1 MGMTNFW
8 KEYEHDEPFWNPQVK
23 AASGLTA
30 TFLLGSAIV
39 SLSSG
44 NDWFFVNAIMMGVVF
59 VILGYI
65 HHYVRLNNVT
75 IWALSGWCVIHMA
88 GGLIPVPATW
98 PIEGDIQVLYSWW
111 LIPDYLKYDNIVHAY
126 GFGVT
131 TWVCWQGLAVGFKR
145 AGATLQPTFGML
157 LLCWAA
163 GMGLGSLNEIIE
175 FPPTMMLAEID
186 LGGYVNT
193 SLDLVSNMLG
203 SLVAVIAIWY
213 FSGPTKEDEEE

>member
-1 MGMTNFW
+1 VEMAKFCE
-8 KEYEHDEPFWNPQVK
+8 EYEHDEPFWNPQVK
-23 AASGLTA
+23 AASGLTI
-30 TFLLGSAIV
+30 TFLLAAAII

-44 NDWFFVNAIMMGVVF
+44 NDWFFVNAIMMGIVF
-59 VILGYI
+59 VIIGYI
-65 HHYVRLNNVT
+65 HHSVRLNNAT

-88 GGLIPVPATW
+88 GGLIPIPATW
-98 PIEGDIQVLYSWW
+98 PIEGDIPVLYSWW

-145 AGATLQPTFGML
+145 VGATLQPTFGML

-163 GMGLGSLNEIIE
+163 GMGLGSINEIIE
-175 FPPTMMLAEID
+175 FPPTMMLADIN

-193 SLDLVSNMLG
+193 SLDLISNMLG
-203 SLVAVIAIWY
+203 SLVAVIIIWY
-213 FSGPTKEDEEE
+213 CSRLTEEDEEE

>member
-1 MGMTNFW
+1 
-8 KEYEHDEPFWNPQVK
+8 VK
-23 AASGLTA
+23 AASGLTI
-30 TFLLGSAIV
+30 TFLLAAAII

-65 HHYVRLNNVT
+65 HHHVRLNNAT
-75 IWALSGWCVIHMA
+75 IWELSGWCVLHMA

-98 PIEGDIQVLYSWW
+98 PIEGDIKVLYSWW

-145 AGATLQPTFGML
+145 AGATLHPTFGML
-157 LLCWAA
+157 LL
-163 GMGLGSLNEIIE
+163 
-175 FPPTMMLAEID
+175 
-186 LGGYVNT
+186 
-193 SLDLVSNMLG
+193 
-203 SLVAVIAIWY
+203 
-213 FSGPTKEDEEE
+213 